1 MTPAPVEPMWPEFKP
16 LWRDLS
22 SARAQLLVAGGYG
35 LLFKQHWLRSE
46 LAVPIVVSL
55 DRWMDAT
62 PRVTKDLDIV
72 VGLELIASADA
83 QARMVKVMQQR
94 QFVVTEQNPRWQ
106 FRKSLGSDHTMLVEF
121 HSPLPP
127 PGSEHLQMDK
137 IRVKHKPS
145 LGTDGIHGRQNPEAV
160 GCQHHP
166 FHFEIDGLAIRVP
179 HPVSWCTMK
188 LTAMRDRYR
197 KAQDE
202 SRPVQSP
209 LPVDTP

>member
-1 MTPAPVEPMWPEFKP
+1 MWPEFKP